1 MKEVK
6 EYLKNYNIIK
16 LEEIEYVRESDNK
29 MWHFYDIIAKKKVSD
44 KHE

>member
-16 LEEIEYVRESDNK
+16 LEEIEYVRENDNK
-29 MWHFYDIIAKKKVSD
+29 K
-44 KHE
+44 

>member
-16 LEEIEYVRESDNK
+16 LEEIEYVRENDNK
-29 MWHFYDIIAKKKVSD
+29 KCHFYDIIAQKKEGD
-44 KHE
+44 NHE